1 MFMRYATAR
10 YKTEQ
15 REAAYRFYVSEC
27 LKIISENTA
36 NYGGGKFMNKS
47 LYDVLNSHG
56 FESAKNAEEI
66 IDDIV
71 KRAGIEVIE

>member
-1 MFMRYATAR
+1 
-10 YKTEQ
+10 
-15 REAAYRFYVSEC
+15 
-27 LKIISENTA
+27 
-36 NYGGGKFMNKS
+36 MNKS

-56 FESAKNAEEI
+56 FEGAKNAEEI

>member
-1 MFMRYATAR
+1 MFLRYATAR

-47 LYDVLNSHG
+47 FYDVLNSHS
-56 FESAKNAEEI
+56 SASVKNAEEI
-66 IDDIV
+66 IEDIT
-71 KRAGIEVIE
+71 KRAGIEVVK